1 MHPTGAMDPV
11 TLTTADGVNLFGM
24 LSAVLW
30 YALRIGAAM
39 QALPMVGGRGIPA
52 RSRLVL
58 TLAIAAALSQLLPAP
73 PPAGVN
79 AATVLAV
86 LREFAMGIAIGLM
99 LRMAFEAGEIAGQLV
114 SQGMGLSAATL
125 ANPATGEA
133 SAVVGQWFFLSFG
146 LVFFASDGHLALVRL
161 LFDSYHAMPVGA
173 PIHDWGGFVA
183 GVPAFFGV
191 ALRTGVLLAL
201 PVMMALLAVNVAV
214 GVLSKAAQQLSPM
227 SMGFPIALLVGLLL
241 LMALARELQGPVQRL
256 FGQAFDAAR
265 ALTG

>member
-1 MHPTGAMDPV
+1 MDTV
-11 TLTTADGVNLFGM
+11 TLATADGLNLFGL

-30 YALRIGAAM
+30 YAIRIGAAI

-58 TLAIAAALSQLLPAP
+58 TIAIAAALSQMLPAP

-79 AATVLAV
+79 AATALAV
-86 LREFAMGIAIGLM
+86 GREFAMGIAIGLM
-99 LRMAFEAGEIAGQLV
+99 LRIAFEAGEVAGQLV

-125 ANPATGEA
+125 ANPSTGES
-133 SAVVGQWFFLSFG
+133 SAIIGQWFFLSFG
-146 LVFFASDGHLALVRL
+146 LVFFASDGHLALIHL
-161 LFDSYHAMPVGA
+161 LFDSYHAMPVGSA
-173 PIHDWGGFVA
+173 IPDWGGFVQA
-183 GVPAFFGV
+183 VPQFFGV
-191 ALRTGVLLAL
+191 ALRTGLLLAL
-201 PVMMALLAVNVAV
+201 PVMMALLAVNVAI

-227 SMGFPIALLVGLLL
+227 SLGFPIALLVGLVL